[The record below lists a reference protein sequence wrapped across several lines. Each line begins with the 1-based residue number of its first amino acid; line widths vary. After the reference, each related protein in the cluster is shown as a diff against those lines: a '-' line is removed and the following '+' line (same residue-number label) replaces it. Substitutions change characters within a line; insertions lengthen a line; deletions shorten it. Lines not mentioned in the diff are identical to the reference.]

1 MSTYS
6 TLNCPQCQEQIPVTL
21 KDFKIAGC
29 ANCGH
34 VSVLNK
40 DGQLKLSHRSPV
52 VSRQEQDPFYLG
64 RKLRYRNVTYTVTS
78 LFIYEVDF
86 KEWDSEDSKWVK
98 DKGHIR
104 EWYAYDDQQVQHLI
118 IMKDTDGKFYAM
130 PKPVL
135 IEANPGLSKKNAV
148 ELGQYQ
154 LWGFTGIENEALE
167 LKGYYRIYGYTRL
180 ECANE
185 QFEKDQILQYQLTRL
200 TPTQVKRMV
209 ILEETEKL
217 KASEDFTSTTYYRNL
232 FGFALLAI
240 LGLLIFNLGRNE
252 SKENGGIRSSSADQY
267 ISFGDNLSSS
277 GELDTIVYKP
287 KSAGTF
293 NLIAG
298 KNYRF
303 AAQCYLREMNQYI
316 DYSVSMVRKAD
327 SAVVSDIALSFY
339 TESGTDDE
347 GYWEEVLL
355 HDQFKFQVDKTGK
368 YEIFVAPDYENL
380 WLLPPASLE
389 IQIERAPYTFFYV
402 WTSALFLLLF
412 LIFQWRRENLIA
424 FANLPHD
431 TLLHDIYESF
441 I

>member
-1 MSTYS
+1 MSIHS
-6 TLNCPQCQEQIPVTL
+6 TLNCPQCQEPIPVTL

-40 DGQLKLSHRSPV
+40 DGQLKLTHHSPV
-52 VSRQEQDPFYLG
+52 VSPKEQDPFYIG
-64 RKLRYRNVTYTVTS
+64 RQLQYRKITYTVS
-78 LFIYEVDF
+78 SVFVYEVDF
-86 KEWDSEDSKWVK
+86 QEWDTEDSKWVK
-98 DKGHIR
+98 DKGYIR
-104 EWYAYDDQQVQHLI
+104 EWYAYDDQQVQLLI

-130 PKPVL
+130 PKPVP
-135 IEANPGLSKKNAV
+135 IEPNAGLSKKNAI
-148 ELGQYQ
+148 ELGQYR
-154 LWGFTGIENEALE
+154 LWGFTGIENEALD
-167 LKGYYRIYGYTRL
+167 LKGYYRIYGHTRL

-200 TPTQVKRMV
+200 APTQVKRMV
-209 ILEETEKL
+209 ILEEAEKL
-217 KASEDFTSTTYYRNL
+217 KASEDFISTTYYRNL
-232 FGFALLAI
+232 FGLALLAI
-240 LGLLIFNLGRNE
+240 LALLIFNLGGNE
-252 SKENGGIRSSSADQY
+252 SQKNRGIRSSSADQY
-267 ISFGDNLSSS
+267 IRFGDNLSP

-293 NLIAG
+293 DLVAC

-316 DYSVSMVRKAD
+316 DYSVSMVRKTD

-368 YEIFVAPDYENL
+368 YEVFVAPDFENL
-380 WLLPPASLE
+380 WGLPPASLE
-389 IQIERAPYTFFYV
+389 IQIERAPYTFFYI
-402 WTSALFLLLF
+402 WTSAFFLLLF
-412 LIFQWRRENLIA
+412 LIFQWRRENLVA

-441 I
+441 L